1 MLISEIHNI
10 TCLICG
16 VKRPYEF
23 SKEEVK
29 NYGKPSLENIQPGE
43 IRSGII
49 PSVICK
55 NCGERIQVSNFKPH
69 NKL

>member
-1 MLISEIHNI
+1 MLISEMHNI
-10 TCLICG
+10 KCLECG
-16 VKRPYEF
+16 ETLPYEF

-29 NYGKPSLENIQPGE
+29 NYGKPSFENMQHGE

-49 PSVICK
+49 PLVRCK
-55 NCGERIQVSNFKPH
+55 NCGKEIQVSNFKPY

>member
-10 TCLICG
+10 TCLECG
-16 VKRPYEF
+16 EEFPYEF

-29 NYGKPSLENIQPGE
+29 NYGIPSFEIIQPGD
-43 IRSGII
+43 IKSGII
-49 PSVICK
+49 PSVVCK
-55 NCGERIQVSNFKPH
+55 NCGKRIQISNFKPY